1 MLKKLFKDLDNWTQK
16 TNKELIKE
24 TLPTIKPFYIKVL
37 GQTALIESKI
47 KLNLFSTM
55 DMDMYSDCNYLVKKE
70 LERLLSKHKKFLD
83 GFSNEIWMPKETE
96 YELFYEGKVL
106 KAYLAKAEYV
116 LISKALKAP
125 EKNKNIIQEYLSK
138 QPSELFIK
146 LAKKYKVDLKVFH
159 NAK

>member
-1 MLKKLFKDLDNWTQK
+1 MLKKLFKDLDNWIQK
-16 TNKELIKE
+16 TNKELVKE
-24 TLPTIKPFYIKVL
+24 GLPTIKPFYIKVL

-47 KLNLFSTM
+47 KLSLFSTM
-55 DMDMYSDCNYLVKKE
+55 DVDMYSDCNYLVKKE

-96 YELFYEGKVL
+96 YELFYEGKSL

-125 EKNKNIIQEYLSK
+125 EKNKNVILEYVSMG
-138 QPSELFIK
+138 PSELFLK
-146 LAKKYKVDLKVFH
+146 LAKKYKIDFKDFYDI
-159 NAK
+159 K